1 VTALDDQGVITWGER
16 AIDLAERLGE
26 DEIVVSAS
34 TAIGAAEAM
43 RGNGTA
49 ALEKALSL
57 ARAHGTDEQVA
68 RVYSA
73 LVFTSVRNK
82 NWPVADRWLEE
93 GIAYSTERDLDD
105 HRIYLLAW
113 RADAALERGRWDDGA
128 ADIRTALAHP
138 HAVLHRTWSLLL
150 LGHLRARRGDPGVWD
165 ALDEMLELT
174 RGNPP
179 QRNVPIQL
187 VRAEAALLAGDRERA
202 WRELGTLHP
211 VGLTDRWIAGALAVW
226 RRRLGGAP
234 EEIGAVPRPYEL
246 ELAGDYTEAAD
257 AWDKLQS
264 PYNAAWVRSLGED
277 EDDLRRAHEAFVAL
291 GARPA
296 AAIVARKLRDRGVR
310 VARGPR
316 AGTREHPAGLTSR
329 EAEVLD
335 LVAEGLTN
343 AEIGA
348 RLFISEKTVG
358 HHVSSILGKLGVGS
372 RYEAAKLASEDRE
385 LVRPR

>member
-1 VTALDDQGVITWGER
+1 
-16 AIDLAERLGE
+16 
-26 DEIVVSAS
+26 
-34 TAIGAAEAM
+34 
-43 RGNGTA
+43 
-49 ALEKALSL
+49 
-57 ARAHGTDEQVA
+57 
-68 RVYSA
+68 
-73 LVFTSVRNK
+73 
-82 NWPVADRWLEE
+82 
-93 GIAYSTERDLDD
+93 
-105 HRIYLLAW
+105 
-113 RADAALERGRWDDGA
+113 
-128 ADIRTALAHP
+128 
-138 HAVLHRTWSLLL
+138 
-150 LGHLRARRGDPGVWD
+150 
-165 ALDEMLELT
+165 
-174 RGNPP
+174 
-179 QRNVPIQL
+179 
-187 VRAEAALLAGDRERA
+187 
-202 WRELGTLHP
+202 LHP

-372 RYEAAKLASEDRE
+372 RYEAAKLATEDRE

>member
-1 VTALDDQGVITWGER
+1 
-16 AIDLAERLGE
+16 
-26 DEIVVSAS
+26 
-34 TAIGAAEAM
+34 M

-187 VRAEAALLAGDRERA
+187 VRAEAALLEGDRERA

-372 RYEAAKLASEDRE
+372 RYEAAKLATEDRE